1 MNTPILPDFQKFLID
16 NKFASEKVASYYA
29 YWASRFISF
38 SNKNSDLNLDLKI
51 SKFIDYLAS
60 DKNIT
65 GWKINQAEEAVKLY
79 LNNFL
84 KNDSSDLNSNLIELK
99 EGECNSSATIILKKM
114 REAIRLKHYSYS
126 TEKTYIDWAQRF
138 YNYVL
143 NEKKKNISELNF
155 DENDLKDFLTYL
167 AITRRVASSTQNQA
181 FNALLFL
188 FKNILNISVN
198 NLGETVRAKRGPK
211 LPVVLSTQEVQKV
224 FAGSSGTRLLILK
237 LIYGAG
243 LRLMD
248 LLRLRVKDIDFDY
261 NTIFIRG
268 GKGDKDRTTMLP
280 QKIREDLI
288 KHIEKVKA
296 LHEDDL
302 NKGFGEV
309 SLPNALDIKYPNAP
323 KELGWQYVFPSANL
337 SVDPRSGKIKRH
349 HLNEKT
355 VQNAMK
361 NAVKKAGIIK
371 HATVHT
377 LRHSFATHMLMNGV
391 NIIEIQDLLGH
402 KNVETTMIYTHVM
415 RDMSNAP
422 KSPLDLLK

>member
-1 MNTPILPDFQKFLID
+1 
-16 NKFASEKVASYYA
+16 
-29 YWASRFISF
+29 
-38 SNKNSDLNLDLKI
+38 
-51 SKFIDYLAS
+51 
-60 DKNIT
+60 
-65 GWKINQAEEAVKLY
+65 
-79 LNNFL
+79 
-84 KNDSSDLNSNLIELK
+84 
-99 EGECNSSATIILKKM
+99 M